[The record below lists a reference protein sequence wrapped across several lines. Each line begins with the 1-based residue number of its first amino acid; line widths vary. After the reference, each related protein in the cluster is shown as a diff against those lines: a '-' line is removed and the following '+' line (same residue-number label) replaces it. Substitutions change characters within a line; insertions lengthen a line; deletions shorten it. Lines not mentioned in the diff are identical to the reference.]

1 MPTRTKSKQSPLQG
15 VVWPKDPFYKIV
27 VPFLPPGINHSY
39 DIRKMKTKLGKWA
52 HTLMDSKEAREFK
65 DNVAEY
71 LDINQGIEIADW
83 NWIKIISEFSAGKH
97 KVPLYA
103 DIIFYFPTLWSRDLD
118 GCEKHIIDAASK
130 FLKSGNLPIND
141 NTIVRKRTEKF
152 ADASNP
158 RCEISLSVCLER
170 IHEC

>member
-1 MPTRTKSKQSPLQG
+1 MPTRAKSKSPLQG
-15 VVWPKDPFYKIV
+15 VAWPQYPFYKIV

-39 DIRKMKTKLGKWA
+39 DIRKLKTKKGKWA

-71 LDINQGIEIADW
+71 LDFNQGIEIVDW
-83 NWIKIISEFSAGKH
+83 DWIKVISEFSSGEN
-97 KVPLYA
+97 KVPLVA
-103 DIIFYFPTLWSRDLD
+103 DIKFYFRTLWLRDLD
-118 GCEKHIIDAASK
+118 GCEKHIIDAAGK
-130 FLKSGNLPIND
+130 FLKLGNVPIND
-141 NTIVRKRTEKF
+141 NTIVKKQTEKF
-152 ADASNP
+152 ADALNP